1 MGYYCLLLFSDFSI
15 STREIYEAYVLG
27 DEHLENDLESSYKTT
42 NSLLYKE
49 IQNLK
54 KTC

>member
-1 MGYYCLLLFSDFSI
+1 LLLFSEFSV
-15 STREIYEAYVLG
+15 STREIYEAYVLD

-42 NSLLYKE
+42 NSLYIKNS
-49 IQNLK
+49 NLK